1 MLDLHFQSCTC
12 KRSTKLVPWK
22 ATAGVSTPKALADYQ
37 GGRYGAGS
45 LRMFVGGIMVDIESY
60 HIWQVSCLGF
70 GQGHPQ
76 RGLERSSVGW
86 VGWRKNRHIGR
97 RYMYWN
103 PSQPKWVHRFQ
114 SKTELLE
121 HKTTVRL
128 AALKNVGQEML
139 AVDTI
144 SRSWMFMDVRG
155 ISPTNPRLLFQQH
168 HRCSCASDCSDLQR
182 PKTTMGIF
190 FHSDVGLE
198 PPAAPFR
205 KSCSSPTSLCQK

>member
-139 AVDTI
+139 AVNTI
-144 SRSWMFMDVRG
+144 SHSWMFMDVHG
-155 ISPTNPRLLFQQH
+155 CSWYISNQPSPPLPTAPSQQL
-168 HRCSCASDCSDLQR
+168 RKWLQWPPTAQNYDGDL
-182 PKTTMGIF
+182 

-198 PPAAPFR
+198 PP
-205 KSCSSPTSLCQK
+205 TTEI